1 MAGNLDQPLKL
12 SISLDKPLD
21 EIIASRRSKDGGGH
35 GGKVRSSACPAVSA
49 SRSDSPAPISH
60 VDATRPGPHP
70 SRIAGGVSVADIAN
84 APSGERTLKVSST
97 TPPKKLAG
105 SIALVCD
112 GGCGE
117 APLLLP
123 LGAACVNQATK
134 AIAIARRDL
143 LRRPAALLD
152 DAADDDEWEPT
163 FLSCFP
169 GFRDDSKRAVSMQC
183 DKEAKAPWAGAAD
196 ATLTIASGT
205 NPATLAGAIAG
216 KVRQGM
222 KVAARACG
230 ADAVSNAVFAVA
242 RAREYLADDGID
254 VYFVPEFDK
263 EIVRGEGEE
272 TRTVIVF
279 RICKAAGSA
288 PTPLVADEEE

>member
-1 MAGNLDQPLKL
+1 VPG
-12 SISLDKPLD
+12 SLR
-21 EIIASRRSKDGGGH
+21 IALRFSRANFSRRRDSSRPPSQSHRRRNPRNDTPYGDGVNH
-35 GGKVRSSACPAVSA
+35 IK
-49 SRSDSPAPISH
+49 
-60 VDATRPGPHP
+60 
-70 SRIAGGVSVADIAN
+70 GVSVADIAN

-196 ATLTIASGT
+196 ATLTVASGT

-263 EIVRGEGEE
+263 EFVRGEGEE